1 MSVLQTEDK
10 PTKIYFRWF
19 NILIRILCMKIN
31 LRRRGFK
38 IPRERQETN
47 RTKIARMLNGRTVFY
62 LKKIHK
68 FDIIKR
74 IRI

>member
-1 MSVLQTEDK
+1 M
-10 PTKIYFRWF
+10 
-19 NILIRILCMKIN
+19 
-31 LRRRGFK
+31 
-38 IPRERQETN
+38 PRKRQETN

-74 IRI
+74 MTI

>member
-1 MSVLQTEDK
+1 
-10 PTKIYFRWF
+10 
-19 NILIRILCMKIN
+19 MKIN

-38 IPRERQETN
+38 IPRKRQETN